1 MCRIKNES
9 HKYNR
14 EQNPF
19 LYVVWIK
26 GIWGYKKKKKKN
38 CGYDPESTM
47 IHIFLVEP

>member
-9 HKYNR
+9 HKYYR

-26 GIWGYKKKKKKN
+26 GICGYKKKK
-38 CGYDPESTM
+38 TVVM
-47 IHIFLVEP
+47 IQKVQ